1 MKKGYKSPITAT
13 VKLNLNGSV
22 LGNTVDVVNRSPFGR
37 WEDAAAKKNLHND
50 EPEDET
56 YNKPNWDD

>member
-13 VKLNLNGSV
+13 VNLNGSV

-37 WEDAAAKKNLHND
+37 WEDAAAKKNFHND
-50 EPEDET
+50 EPEVET